1 MQGNIAKSPI
11 IIMPYLRSVQYRDQ
25 YFLNIILRDK
35 IKVKKEETYIKF
47 LATLNGVAV
56 IVEFD
61 GKGTFNKMEKG
72 VF

>member
-1 MQGNIAKSPI
+1 MWPI
-11 IIMPYLRSVQYRDQ
+11 LSKHHPTG
-25 YFLNIILRDK
+25 DK

-47 LATLNGVAV
+47 LGTLNGVAV

-72 VF
+72 VFWNKRI